1 MTFFERYEKLCIDK
15 GYKPASQQAA
25 DALGTTRGTI
35 SAWKTSGSPPK
46 NEFLISIAN
55 VYHVSVDYL
64 LGRTDDPTDYTDA
77 DLAADLAGPQL
88 DEFGG
93 DVKKAAA
100 LQKAIAA
107 DRAKE
112 ATPTVLALYN
122 QLDSLDKGKAEAFM
136 QGLLAQDKY
145 TVPAAGKKHA

>member
-25 DALGTTRGTI
+25 EALGTTRGTI
-35 SAWKTSGSPPK
+35 SAWKTSGSP

-64 LGRTDDPTDYTDA
+64 LGRTDDPTDYTAPDVTA
-77 DLAADLAGPQL
+77 DQ
-88 DEFGG
+88 
-93 DVKKAAA
+93 KTIAA
-100 LQKAIAA
+100 LQKASAA
-107 DRAKE
+107 DQVK

-122 QLDSLDKGKAEAFM
+122 QLDAVDQGKAEAFM

>member
-25 DALGTTRGTI
+25 EALGTTRGTI

-64 LGRTDDPTDYTDA
+64 LGRTDDPTDYTAPDLTA
-77 DLAADLAGPQL
+77 DQKPTAT
-88 DEFGG
+88 
-93 DVKKAAA
+93 
-100 LQKAIAA
+100 LQKASAA
-107 DRAKE
+107 DQVK

-122 QLDSLDKGKAEAFM
+122 QLDAVDQGKAEAFM

>member
-25 DALGTTRGTI
+25 EALGTTRGTI

-64 LGRTDDPTDYTDA
+64 LGRTDDPTDYTAPDVTA
-77 DLAADLAGPQL
+77 DQ
-88 DEFGG
+88 
-93 DVKKAAA
+93 KTIAA
-100 LQKAIAA
+100 LQKASAA
-107 DRAKE
+107 DQVK

-122 QLDSLDKGKAEAFM
+122 QLDAVDQGKAEAFM

>member
-25 DALGTTRGTI
+25 EALGTTRGTI

-64 LGRTDDPTDYTDA
+64 LGRTDDPTDYTAPDLTA
-77 DLAADLAGPQL
+77 DQKSTAT
-88 DEFGG
+88 
-93 DVKKAAA
+93 
-100 LQKAIAA
+100 LQKASAA
-107 DRAKE
+107 DPVK

-122 QLDSLDKGKAEAFM
+122 QLDAVDQGKAEAFM

>member
-25 DALGTTRGTI
+25 EALGTTRGTI

-64 LGRTDDPTDYTDA
+64 LGRTDDPTDYTAPDVTA
-77 DLAADLAGPQL
+77 DQ
-88 DEFGG
+88 
-93 DVKKAAA
+93 KTIAA
-100 LQKAIAA
+100 LQKASAA
-107 DRAKE
+107 DPVK

-122 QLDSLDKGKAEAFM
+122 QLDAVDQGKAEAFM

>member
-25 DALGTTRGTI
+25 EALGTTRGTI

-55 VYHVSVDYL
+55 VYRVSVDYL
-64 LGRTDDPTDYTDA
+64 LGRTDDPTDYTDPSLT
-77 DLAADLAGPQL
+77 DDQ
-88 DEFGG
+88 
-93 DVKKAAA
+93 KKTAS
-100 LQKAIAA
+100 LQKTSVA
-107 DRAKE
+107 DQVK

-122 QLDSLDKGKAEAFM
+122 QLDAVDQGKAEAFM